1 MNSGNFLVGET
12 DVGES
17 IYDFL
22 QLQMDETKKL
32 IKTVLRCSGSLKGF
46 TDNIYLDFEVGNEEK
61 WELNG

>member
-32 IKTVLRCSGSLKGF
+32 IKTVLRCSGSVKGF
-46 TDNIYLDFEVGNEEK
+46 ADIYLDFEVGNEEK
-61 WELNG
+61 WELDG